1 MALPAAP
8 LPGAPL
14 VPPPR
19 LFTLRDGR
27 SLAFSFF
34 GPPLHREEADAASN
48 GTSGGTAGGAGA
60 AAVAAPPGQRLPP
73 ILYFH
78 GFCSSRFEAGLLHAD
93 ALHYGLSVVAVDRP
107 GAGHSTLN
115 PKQASSCTQP
125 SCPVASAHG
134 PPLQCAMFSQSWL
147 PHTHAQSVESM
158 AEDARQLLD
167 HLGMARVAVMGASGG
182 LDGPGFLPAAAV
194 WDCCSMNLSLEF
206 AVCAPVRSHV
216 ASSAR
221 HAWPQPPSLP
231 RPCVQAARR
240 LPAPVPRCCLTAC
253 RRWC

>member
-27 SLAFSFF
+27 SLAFSWF
-34 GPPLHREEADAASN
+34 GAPLHREADAASN

-125 SCPVASAHG
+125 MGWPAVQSASTEWPG
-134 PPLQCAMFSQSWL
+134 PHFAIAATILL

-158 AEDARQLLD
+158 AEDAQQMLD
-167 HLGMARVAVMGASGG
+167 HLGLARVAVMGASGG
-182 LDGPGFLPAAAV
+182 LNCRGPRLQELFGTAA
-194 WDCCSMNLSLEF
+194 
-206 AVCAPVRSHV
+206 
-216 ASSAR
+216 
-221 HAWPQPPSLP
+221 Q
-231 RPCVQAARR
+231 
-240 LPAPVPRCCLTAC
+240 
-253 RRWC
+253 